1 PKRIWAEVFAFNRP
15 DRSPE
20 DVGVMIESL
29 AGAGMLFRWE
39 VEGKTWGFWVG
50 INKQGRL
57 PEPSHRSRFLC
68 GPDPPL
74 DAVADYV
81 NRNGSGADKKAAR
94 PIDAAGAGAATDGY
108 RANKVGPEGLRG
120 WSGQVLEGYR
130 KGGGGGGVREE
141 REKPSRSGS
150 AEKPA
155 ASAVAKKPP

>member
-1 PKRIWAEVFAFNRP
+1 MPKRILDGEALWGSNKLGAVMPLWVRAEYANLLPLALANGVFECDAKRIWAEVFAFNRP

-68 GPDPPL
+68 
-74 DAVADYV
+74 
-81 NRNGSGADKKAAR
+81 
-94 PIDAAGAGAATDGY
+94 
-108 RANKVGPEGLRG
+108 
-120 WSGQVLEGYR
+120 
-130 KGGGGGGVREE
+130 
-141 REKPSRSGS
+141 
-150 AEKPA
+150 
-155 ASAVAKKPP
+155 